1 VAQFLVIHGPNLN
14 LLGQREP
21 GIYGSQSLET
31 INNALKLR
39 AEGAGHRIR
48 FLQSN
53 AEHDLVNAVQ
63 QAVAEGIDA
72 ILINPAAFTHT
83 SIALRDAFAAV
94 KIPFIEAHLSN
105 PHSRE
110 DFRKHSYLSDL
121 AKAVICGF
129 GPNSYHFALEQLLQ
143 WFAAAPDATPPKA

>member
-1 VAQFLVIHGPNLN
+1 MARILVLHGPNLN

-21 GIYGSQSLET
+21 TIYGSQRLAD
-31 INNALKLR
+31 INLALKNS
-39 AEGAGHRIR
+39 AEAAGHAIQ

-53 AEHDLVNAVQ
+53 AEHELIDAVQ
-63 QAVAEGIDA
+63 QAPQNGIDA

-83 SIALRDAFAAV
+83 SVALRDAFAAV
-94 KIPFIEAHLSN
+94 NIPFIEVHLSN

-110 DFRKHSYLSDL
+110 PFRQHSYVSDL

-129 GPNSYHFALEQLLQ
+129 GANSYYFALEQILQ
-143 WFAAAPDATPPKA
+143 WFADAPSHSTP